1 MSDASAPRY
10 SVGFTPAATRQWRR
24 LTRQVQAQL
33 QPVIDAL
40 ATDPRPSG
48 VVKLE
53 GGQGYRVRS
62 GDFRVVYDIEDRE
75 LRVMIVRVANRRQVY
90 R

>member
-1 MSDASAPRY
+1 LSQAPY
-10 SVGFTPAATRQWRR
+10 IVAFTPAAARQWRR
-24 LTRQVQAQL
+24 LTKQVQAQL

-40 ATDPRPSG
+40 ATQPRPSG

-53 GGQGYRVRS
+53 GGENYRVRS
-62 GDFRVVYDIEDRE
+62 GSFRVVFTIEDRE
-75 LRVMIVRVANRRQVY
+75 LLVTIVGVGNRKDVY

>member
-1 MSDASAPRY
+1 MSQAPY
-10 SVGFTPAATRQWRR
+10 IVAFTPAAARQWRR
-24 LTRQVQAQL
+24 LTKQVQAQL

-40 ATDPRPSG
+40 ATQPRPSG

-53 GGQGYRVRS
+53 GGENYRVRS
-62 GDFRVVYDIEDRE
+62 GSFRVVFTIEDRE
-75 LRVMIVRVANRRQVY
+75 LLVTIVGVGNRKDVY

>member
-1 MSDASAPRY
+1 MSDARY
-10 SVGFTPAATRQWRR
+10 SVGFTPAAARQWRR

-40 ATDPRPSG
+40 AAEPRPSG

-53 GGQGYRVRS
+53 GGEGYRVRS
-62 GDFRVVYDIEDRE
+62 GDFRVVYDIQDRE
-75 LRVMIVRVANRRQVY
+75 LIVMIVRVGNRREIY

>member
-1 MSDASAPRY
+1 MSDASGPRY
-10 SVGFTPAATRQWRR
+10 SVGFTPAAARQWRQP
-24 LTRQVQAQL
+24 TRQVQAQL

-40 ATDPRPSG
+40 ASEPRPSG

-53 GGQGYRVRS
+53 GGEGYRIRS
-62 GDFRVVYDIEDRE
+62 GDFRVVSDIQDRE
-75 LRVMIVRVANRRQVY
+75 LIVMIVRVANRRKVY